1 MSRLQTE
8 RGEGYMLP
16 VGIEYS
22 LRISSGRTLDT
33 RQRSRRYLS
42 NKSIIQQLANVC
54 VKDRKKVKGC
64 ASKRLLWAGWLAAY
78 GQGVNLFSQAPTPQI
93 EGEKGIIE
101 SEKYRQRERLS
112 TESAYCSYYILCW

>member
-16 VGIEYS
+16 VAIEYS

-64 ASKRLLWAGWLAAY
+64 ASKRLVWAGWLAAY
-78 GQGVNLFSQAPTPQI
+78 GAMVSTYSHKPLRHKS
-93 EGEKGIIE
+93 KGREE
-101 SEKYRQRERLS
+101 S
-112 TESAYCSYYILCW
+112 

>member
-8 RGEGYMLP
+8 RGEALP

-54 VKDRKKVKGC
+54 VKDRKKKEVKGC
-64 ASKRLLWAGWLAAY
+64 ASKRLVWAGWLTAY
-78 GQGVNLFSQAPTPQI
+78 GHGVNLFSQAPTPQI
-93 EGEKGIIE
+93 EGERGIIE
-101 SEKYRQRERLS
+101 SDCQRNPHIVHII
-112 TESAYCSYYILCW
+112 YYVGKS